1 MLANRRQKEMFPSKG
16 GFIGLLFE
24 VNDPDSQDSII
35 SIDAFKEI
43 EKFYE
48 TLKTVSHKSSND

>member
-24 VNDPDSQDSII
+24 VKDPETKDTII

-43 EKFYE
+43 ETFYE
-48 TLKTVSHKSSND
+48 SLKTVTHKSSND